1 MASEKGARYMESGME
16 TEDFESPGWEA
27 IDKALA
33 PLYAGREP
41 KHYGTLISY
50 ELGGPD
56 PIRGISAYMR
66 LDPVPHWHFITY
78 GFTELF
84 EKESENKEVSGW
96 GFELT
101 MRLKTEPAAEEPPGW
116 TLNFLQN
123 LARYVFNTG
132 NVFASGDYMNGNGP
146 IALGTDTLIRSVVFT
161 HDPELPPIETPNG
174 RVEFLQVVG
183 ITDDEELAVKQWK
196 TLKVLEIF
204 KEHLPLLVTDLDRVS
219 LLEKRDVLEK
229 ISAGASAEGSN
240 AGRVFV
246 DQLAWAERKRLLRK
260 PEINITLGARQ
271 VKEILGLLPYRLPFG
286 KEFGLIGGE
295 FEVVFLPGSENRYEI
310 EGNSLRLE
318 VTPDAL
324 AEIQTVLKQQEGV
337 YTLSTFGGIV
347 IQVKKTQI
355 KDQSGKVV
363 ETIG

>member
-1 MASEKGARYMESGME
+1 MEP
-16 TEDFESPGWEA
+16 EDLQSPGWEA
-27 IDKALA
+27 IDQALA
-33 PLYAGREP
+33 PLYAGQEP

-56 PIRGISAYMR
+56 PIRGISAYKR
-66 LDPVPHWHFITY
+66 LEPVPHWHFITY

-132 NVFASGDYMNGNGP
+132 NVFKMGDYMNANGP
-146 IALGTDTLIRSVVFT
+146 ITLETDTLIRSVVFT
-161 HDPELPPIETPNG
+161 HDPELPPIETPHG

-196 TLKVLEIF
+196 TLEVLEIF
-204 KEHLPLLVTDLDRVS
+204 KEHLPLLVTDLNRVS
-219 LLEKRDVLEK
+219 LLAKQDVLEK

-240 AGRVFV
+240 VGRIFV
-246 DQLAWAERKRLLRK
+246 DQLAWAERKRLLGK
-260 PEINITLGARQ
+260 PEIGITFGARQ

-286 KEFGLIGGE
+286 KEFGLTGGE
-295 FEVVFLPGSENRYEI
+295 FTVVFLPGSKNGYEI
-310 EGNSLRLE
+310 EGNTLRLE
-318 VTPDAL
+318 VTPDTL
-324 AEIQTVLKQQEGV
+324 AEIQAVLKQQEGI
-337 YTLSTFGGIV
+337 YSLSTFGGV
-347 IQVKKTQI
+347 VLRVKKTHI
-355 KDQSGKVV
+355 KDHGGKVV